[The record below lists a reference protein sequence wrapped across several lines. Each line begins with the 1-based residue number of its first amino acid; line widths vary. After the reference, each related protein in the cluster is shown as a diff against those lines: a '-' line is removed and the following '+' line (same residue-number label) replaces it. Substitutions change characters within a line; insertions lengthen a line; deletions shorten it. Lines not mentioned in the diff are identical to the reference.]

1 MRVRTPRT
9 LIDALERWD
18 ERRRASC
25 WSVSRLTGSDAPLL
39 CRACTPI
46 ASSQKPAPQS
56 RVAELTRERNAVL
69 GSRCC

>member
-18 ERRRASC
+18 ERRPASC
-25 WSVSRLTGSDAPLL
+25 WSVSRLLGSDAPLL
-39 CRACTPI
+39 CRAWIPI

-56 RVAELTRERNAVL
+56 RVAELTRERNAMFGL
-69 GSRCC
+69 RSC